1 LSEEGITPEDTK
13 ELASRRRWSAVARGG
28 SATTRRTSSCSSG
41 CRRRWR
47 RCRTSLAPVPRSYT
61 YRL

>member
-47 RCRTSLAPVPRSYT
+47 RCRT
-61 YRL
+61 